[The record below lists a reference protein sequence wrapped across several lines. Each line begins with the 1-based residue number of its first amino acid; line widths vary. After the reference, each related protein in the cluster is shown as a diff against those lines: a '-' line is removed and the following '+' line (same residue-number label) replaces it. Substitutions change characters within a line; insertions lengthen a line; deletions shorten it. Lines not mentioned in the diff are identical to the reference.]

1 MGNQPRLTLIAT
13 YRELA
18 PLFQSLARGMD
29 CQLRVELGQEE
40 MPAYLAAQ
48 PDFEECDVFLARSI
62 VAGELR
68 KFTDVPVVSVDPAP
82 IDLLRLLLPDAG
94 RVRRVL
100 YFRYGDPLE
109 NLDAVAQALDMDIR
123 QQIFHCREDMRE
135 AVDRLR
141 PGDVDL
147 VVGGTFV
154 RDLVQ
159 PRGLPTRLVE
169 VDRAAAGR
177 FLHEALAI
185 ARARQ
190 IEQRRMAR
198 LQAIFDA
205 VDVGLLALD
214 EGGVASHVNAAATRL
229 LGLSAEELVGRDIRG
244 AVPGLLTGRERPGSA
259 ERGRVRDINGS
270 PLVINRV
277 PILAGGHHAGSVF
290 SFDPAGSIQR
300 AAGRLRQNYRARGFT
315 TRYSFDDITS
325 GTLGM
330 ERLKE
335 LARLYAATD
344 STLLIRG
351 ETGCGKEL
359 FAQSIHAASARAQA
373 PFVAVNCAA
382 IPDGLLESELFGH
395 EEGAFTGA
403 RRQGR
408 AGMFEMAHTGTIFL
422 DEVGDLPFPLQSR
435 LLRVLQEKEIVR
447 VGGTQVI
454 PLDTRV
460 LCATHRDLEELI
472 RKGLFRADLYY
483 RLSVLSLT
491 VPPLRERVPDIM
503 GAALPWL
510 LERLR
515 PAPDARAL
523 REAIAPLLESH
534 DWPGNFR
541 ELFSVLERFVLLA
554 NHAARD
560 GGKPD
565 WARLLLRGWKPVAAP
580 EAAGRDACPEE
591 GAPPQAQ
598 PLHVQVRAFEK
609 KAVTAALAR
618 CGQDV
623 GAAARMLGVS
633 RMTLW
638 RKLKH

>member
-1 MGNQPRLTLIAT
+1 MANQPCLTLVAT
-13 YRELA
+13 YKELA

-29 CQLRVELGQEE
+29 CRLRVEVGQEE

-68 KFTDVPVVSVDPAP
+68 KYTDVPVVSVDPTP
-82 IDLLRLLLPDAG
+82 IDLLRLLMPDAG

-100 YFRYGDPLE
+100 YFRYGEPLE
-109 NLDAVAQALDMDIR
+109 NVDAVAGALGMEIR
-123 QQIFHCREDMRE
+123 QQLFHSREDMRE
-135 AVDRLR
+135 AVDKLS
-141 PGDVDL
+141 PDEVDL

-154 RDLVQ
+154 RDLVK
-159 PRGLPTRLVE
+159 PRGLPIRLVE
-169 VDRAAAGR
+169 VDRAAALR
-177 FLHEALAI
+177 FLHEAMAI

-190 IEQRRMAR
+190 LEQRRMAR

-214 EGGVASHVNAAATRL
+214 EAGVASHVNTAGARL
-229 LGLSAEELVGRDIRG
+229 LGLRADQLIGRDIRET
-244 AVPGLLTGRERPGSA
+244 VPGFLGCKDRADGS
-259 ERGRVRDINGS
+259 ERGRVRDINNS

-277 PILAGGHHAGSVF
+277 PILAGGRHAGSVF
-290 SFDPAGSIQR
+290 SFDNAGSIQR

-325 GTLGM
+325 LTPHM

-359 FAQSIHAASARAQA
+359 FAQSIHAASARAAA

-382 IPDGLLESELFGH
+382 IPDGLLESELFGY

-403 RRQGR
+403 RRQGK
-408 AGMFEMAHTGTIFL
+408 AGMFEMAHTGTLFL
-422 DEVGDLPFPLQSR
+422 DEVGDLPVALQSR

-447 VGGTQVI
+447 VGGSQVI

-491 VPPLRERVPDIM
+491 VPPLRERRPDIM

-510 LERLR
+510 LERLH
-515 PAPDARAL
+515 PAPDAGELAR
-523 REAIAPLLESH
+523 AIAPLLERH

-554 NHAARD
+554 NHVAQR
-560 GGKPD
+560 GETPD
-565 WARLLLRGWKPVAAP
+565 WGTLLLRGWRPAP
-580 EAAGRDACPEE
+580 GGKDAGRPDAPA
-591 GAPPQAQ
+591 GDL
-598 PLHVQVRAFEK
+598 PLHDQVRAFERG
-609 KAVTAALAR
+609 AIAAALAR
-618 CGQDV
+618 SGQDM
-623 GAAARMLGVS
+623 GAAAQSLGIS

-638 RKLKH
+638 RKLQR